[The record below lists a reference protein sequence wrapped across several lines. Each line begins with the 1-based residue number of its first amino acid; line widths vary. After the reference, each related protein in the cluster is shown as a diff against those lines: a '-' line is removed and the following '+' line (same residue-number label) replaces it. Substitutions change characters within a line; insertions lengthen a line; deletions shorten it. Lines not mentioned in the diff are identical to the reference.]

1 MASPSVGSLVVAVV
15 APVSELLVEVG
26 FVVVQFAEAPAN
38 AVPESA
44 VWALE
49 ESELLPEA
57 IKLSVVAPIL
67 NGKSEKSAKSAKSAK
82 QFSSN
87 FVRSAVA
94 GESFVVLSQAV
105 QDPSAQSFVFVE
117 SQVH

>member
-44 VWALE
+44 VRALE

-57 IKLSVVAPIL
+57 VKL
-67 NGKSEKSAKSAKSAK
+67 NGKSEKSAKSAK

>member
-44 VWALE
+44 VRALE

-57 IKLSVVAPIL
+57 VKLSVVAPIL
-67 NGKSEKSAKSAKSAK
+67 NGKSEKSAKSAK